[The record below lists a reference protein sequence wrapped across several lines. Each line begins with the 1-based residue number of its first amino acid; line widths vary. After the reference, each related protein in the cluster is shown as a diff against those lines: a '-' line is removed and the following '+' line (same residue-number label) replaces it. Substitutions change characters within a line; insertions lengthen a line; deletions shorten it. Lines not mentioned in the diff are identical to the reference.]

1 MLYLCKL
8 NGRHYLWYAS
18 IPSFYAINSVLNTQH
33 AKGQPPHR
41 IATSRLTAKQ
51 QTNLK
56 SPIKD
61 INEHLNSV
69 RNCFN
74 PLHSIFS
81 PGSRVVNHFPNRIS
95 FHSSS
100 SSSSDENLYQYLQ
113 NLNHTFKAS
122 QILSNNITIIT
133 DCKGDW
139 GTRLQENPQLILQ
152 FVVMIQL
159 ISRRILRD

>member
-18 IPSFYAINSVLNTQH
+18 IPFFYAINSVLNTQH

-100 SSSSDENLYQYLQ
+100 SSSDENLYQYLQ